1 MRADE
6 HGLAVAYLQTV
17 EIPDIDLS
25 EAFEAAVL
33 VDFQSTAYEAALI
46 DDLFLKQF
54 LLGSDH
60 VVTRIQYVA
69 LRFEIA
75 LERSLLLREV
85 AYLRMKPCH
94 LLAELSHLHVH
105 ILEILAE
112 HDDFLIFRLDLRL
125 QLSDQLLEARDPHIG
140 LLELVGRLLE
150 PVDRAAVLLQQ
161 PVDRRDIL
169 VDLDGRLLRNL
180 AAVEAGVDNV
190 LPQLDRA
197 QVLRYGVHRREH
209 IVDHGIFLRDDP
221 LERVVPLRG
230 RAVLGRASARG
241 QQPHK

>member
-1 MRADE
+1 MRCEAAKVINKCGFPKFPKEFVGRPAGLRLIADDQHLRIFPELGLVLDLQLFEHAVCVHHELVRAGRMRADE

-94 LLAELSHLHVH
+94 LLC
-105 ILEILAE
+105 
-112 HDDFLIFRLDLRL
+112 
-125 QLSDQLLEARDPHIG
+125 LLYTSPSPRDC
-140 LLELVGRLLE
+140 
-150 PVDRAAVLLQQ
+150 
-161 PVDRRDIL
+161 
-169 VDLDGRLLRNL
+169 
-180 AAVEAGVDNV
+180 
-190 LPQLDRA
+190 
-197 QVLRYGVHRREH
+197 
-209 IVDHGIFLRDDP
+209 
-221 LERVVPLRG
+221 
-230 RAVLGRASARG
+230 S
-241 QQPHK
+241 